1 MMHQIDIKGIIFLS
15 ENYLN
20 AGAKG
25 SLTSGIT
32 YKSWETIA
40 TRKGCPGM
48 RIVLLA
54 LALQL
59 FANQATSQVGAVTK
73 AIRGAETASEAANAG
88 RATKAGTKLI
98 AADGAAYTIN
108 GSEQIISNATK
119 ALIAARTAQVIN
131 KCKSYDTSKTKD
143 SMCQKRSEEFQRCIA
158 SEMEYTS
165 LVNTAISRCTKLYN

>member
-15 ENYLN
+15 KNYLN
-20 AGAKG
+20 ADAKG
-25 SLTSGIT
+25 RRTSGIT

-48 RIVLLA
+48 RKVLLA

-73 AIRGAETASEAANAG
+73 AIRGAEAASEAANVG

-108 GSEQIISNATK
+108 GSEKIISNETK
-119 ALIAARTAQVIN
+119 ALIAARTAQVVN
-131 KCKSYDTSKTKD
+131 KCKSSDTSKTKD

-158 SEMEYTS
+158 SEMEYTR
-165 LVNTAISRCTKLYN
+165 LANTAIDRCTKLY